1 MSYIYVEENDLTWAA
16 QQGLVTPNEATA
28 LWPALVKRTQGRG
41 NLNLAQVAFYAG
53 SLLIIGALSWFMT
66 VVWASSE
73 FLFFLALAYSA
84 VFGAGG
90 VKLWFDGQ
98 AQYGIPQ
105 AVGGL
110 FVTIA
115 VAVAPIAT
123 FAAQRYFNEWPI
135 SDGILIELTLVAGG
149 ALAFYFIRFPFLT
162 APIAA
167 GLYGMSTVDLSQA
180 IWHHPSVTQ
189 ICLLSFAFGLA
200 MDAVAFGID
209 RQKFQQD
216 YGFWLY
222 LFGTASSFGALTW
235 LFCIGSN
242 LLGPYNCGYAI
253 FSALYIVAGALAN
266 RQSVVVFGSLGEAAY
281 VLWLTNDLF
290 YNSWSYPFV
299 LTAVGLLII
308 FIGIQV
314 QKYISNQT
322 EAAQQKEAAE
332 AASAQPYQPV
342 YTSDAKEMQF
352 MPAHY
357 MPLHMQA
364 PPQPFFFAMP
374 AAPAPAPVVAQAKT
388 VDV

>member
-167 GLYGMSTVDLSQA
+167 GLYGMSAFDLSQA
-180 IWHHPSVTQ
+180 IWHHPSVAQ

-209 RQKFQQD
+209 RQRFQQD

-235 LFCIGSN
+235 LFGIGSN

-253 FSALYIVAGALAN
+253 FSALCIVRPSPIFDFKDLI
-266 RQSVVVFGSLGEAAY
+266 QSCPASLNDWPGLSVSHRWLERWRTARAWSCS
-281 VLWLTNDLF
+281 VLW
-290 YNSWSYPFV
+290 
-299 LTAVGLLII
+299 AR
-308 FIGIQV
+308 
-314 QKYISNQT
+314 
-322 EAAQQKEAAE
+322 
-332 AASAQPYQPV
+332 
-342 YTSDAKEMQF
+342 
-352 MPAHY
+352 
-357 MPLHMQA
+357 
-364 PPQPFFFAMP
+364 PPTCSGSRTTCSTTRGRTPSS
-374 AAPAPAPVVAQAKT
+374 
-388 VDV
+388 